1 MRSVL
6 GKAIILGLALSATAI
21 GGCSSG
27 SKPPTGGGP
36 TTGNTGDIGLQLQVG
51 SLTVNQVAYNIS
63 NGTNTYSGTLEVA
76 DASHLL
82 AVIGGI
88 QAGTGYTL
96 TLSATATDGTPCN
109 GSSAPFTVVA
119 NSTVIVGIQLLCRP
133 SQEAG
138 SVKIEGTV
146 GQCASFGSV
155 GAAVPNG
162 NQIQIS
168 VTSVP
173 ASPTPPATYA
183 WTGGSPG
190 GLSASNIA
198 NPIYTCNGTENQVDL
213 DVTLTQAGAAACT
226 SVFHLIIN
234 CPVTGSGTG
243 GTGGAT
249 GGTGGA
255 TGGTGG
261 ATGGTGGAT
270 GGTGGA
276 TGGTG
281 GTTGGTGG
289 TAGMDA
295 GGCGPNNTDD
305 DCRACVLNNGGPA
318 VADGCETLTGVAVA
332 GAGAGTSL
340 RNLCREAVAC
350 FHQSNC
356 HTGAVTDCYCGT
368 TIDLGT
374 CNNTTQGSGACKE
387 VLERAL
393 EVAPG
398 GTGAVPL
405 MRITDI
411 VWAGGMAGQLAT
423 YENTACPT
431 ECLPYTPTSCIPLPP

>member
-6 GKAIILGLALSATAI
+6 GKAIILGLALSATAV
-21 GGCSSG
+21 GCSSG

-51 SLTVNQVAYNIS
+51 SLTVNQVQYNIS

-88 QAGTGYTL
+88 QAGSGYTL

-138 SVKIEGTV
+138 SVKIEGTF

-173 ASPTPPATYA
+173 ASPTPPATYS
-183 WTGGSPG
+183 WMGGSPG
-190 GLSASNIA
+190 GLSANDIP

-213 DVTLTQAGAAACT
+213 DVTLSQAGAPACT
-226 SVFHLIIN
+226 STFRLIIN
-234 CPVTGSGTG
+234 CPVTGTTTTTTTGTG
-243 GTGGAT
+243 G
-249 GGTGGA
+249 
-255 TGGTGG
+255 
-261 ATGGTGGAT
+261 TGGTGGAT

-289 TAGMDA
+289 TGGTGMDA
-295 GGCGPNNTDD
+295 CVPTVDD
-305 DCRACVLNNGGPA
+305 DCRACVITNSGGTQ
-318 VADGCETLTGVAVA
+318 VVDGCESLTGVAA
-332 GAGAGTSL
+332 GGPAAGVSL
-340 RNLCREAVAC
+340 QQLCRETVAC
-350 FHQSNC
+350 LHQSNC
-356 HTGAVTDCYCGT
+356 HAGALTDCYCGT
-368 TIDLGT
+368 GAPDLGT
-374 CNNTTQGSGACKE
+374 CNTTTTAANGVCKTQFD
-387 VLERAL
+387 RSL
-393 EVAPG
+393 EVPPG
-398 GTGAVPL
+398 SAGVVAL
-405 MRITDI
+405 DRITDI
-411 VWAGGMAGQLAT
+411 AWAGGVAGQLGT
-423 YENTACPT
+423 YENTACPL
-431 ECLPYTPTSCIPLPP
+431 ECLPYTPTSCAP

>member
-88 QAGTGYTL
+88 QAGSGYTL

-109 GSSAPFTVVA
+109 GASAPFTVVA

-190 GLSASNIA
+190 GLSANNIA

-234 CPVTGSGTG
+234 CPVTGTTTTTTTGTGGTGGATGGTG

-261 ATGGTGGAT
+261 MAGS
-270 GGTGGA
+270 
-276 TGGTG
+276 GGTG
-281 GTTGGTGG
+281 GT
-289 TAGMDA
+289 GMDA
-295 GGCGPNNTDD
+295 CVPTVDT
-305 DCRACVLNNGGPA
+305 DCRACVLGNGGPA
-318 VADGCETLTGVAVA
+318 VADGCDTLTGVAAA
-332 GAGAGTSL
+332 GPAAGVPL
-340 RNLCREAVAC
+340 QQLCHETVAC
-350 FHQSNC
+350 IHQSNC
-356 HTGAVTDCYCGT
+356 HSNALTDCYCGPGAP
-368 TIDLGT
+368 DLGV
-374 CNNTTQGSGACKE
+374 CNTTTSAANGVCKTAFD
-387 VLERAL
+387 RSL
-393 EVAPG
+393 EVPPG
-398 GTGAVPL
+398 SAGAVAIN
-405 MRITDI
+405 RITDI
-411 VWAGGMAGQLAT
+411 VYAGGMAGQLAT
-423 YENTACPT
+423 YENTACPA
-431 ECLPYTPTSCIPLPP
+431 ECLPYTPTACAP